1 MGLEVSDMPL
11 HAAKSASDES
21 DYIGDRYPIH
31 INKIL
36 FAHTT
41 FIIHG
46 MNILQIHLYM
56 VIQMTSK
63 YTI

>member
-21 DYIGDRYPIH
+21 EYIGGRYPIH

-36 FAHTT
+36 FDHIT
-41 FIIHG
+41 FVLHRV
-46 MNILQIHLYM
+46 NTLQIELYIL
-56 VIQMTSK
+56 IQMPLK
-63 YTI
+63 YNM